1 MAPKAA
7 DLFVSQMNK
16 EGIAVKVEEV
26 GLLISKEKPYL
37 GASLDRIVTFVDTNE
52 RWGMEIKSPFSKAGM
67 TMRDACKSKN
77 FYVEKVADASIQF
90 KRNHDYFWQVQGQL
104 YCSNVSLRGIVF
116 TVFFGDNMPLVLDN
130 IPFHSST

>member
-1 MAPKAA
+1 
-7 DLFVSQMNK
+7 
-16 EGIAVKVEEV
+16 
-26 GLLISKEKPYL
+26 
-37 GASLDRIVTFVDTNE
+37 VTFVDTHE
-52 RWGMEIKSPFSKAGM
+52 KWGMEIKSPFSKAGM

-104 YCSNVSLRGIVF
+104 YCSNVSLRDIVF